1 MDLDFVSF
9 CSQLLGFKQYS
20 MHLYMVLNYKSP
32 WENMELSWNFPK
44 LDFSSDSSVWDTGAL
59 FVFNDLLCIILHL
72 TQTRIAWV
80 IIDT

>member
-32 WENMELSWNFPK
+32 WENMELNWNFPK
-44 LDFSSDSSVWDTGAL
+44 LDFSSD
-59 FVFNDLLCIILHL
+59 
-72 TQTRIAWV
+72 
-80 IIDT
+80 